1 MTIGLK
7 LFCSLIALGLF
18 AISAIGVP
26 TGRFSLVAG
35 GLFFWLAAETFG

>member
-7 LFCSLIALGLF
+7 LFCIVIALVLF
-18 AISAIGVP
+18 AIAAIGVP
-26 TGRFSLVAG
+26 TSRFNVIAA